1 MFANETDTAEVLS
14 GVAMVTVELVNVND
28 NAPMFE
34 KRFYNFTIDE
44 DSPIDFVVGTV
55 KVSCCS
61 ITITCT

>member
-14 GVAMVTVELVNVND
+14 GVAMVTVQLVNVND

-55 KVSCCS
+55 KVSCC
-61 ITITCT
+61 

>member
-28 NAPMFE
+28 NAPKFE
-34 KRFYNFTIDE
+34 KRFYNFSIDE

-55 KVSCCS
+55 EVSSC
-61 ITITCT
+61 

>member
-34 KRFYNFTIDE
+34 KSFYNFTIDE
-44 DSPIDFVVGTV
+44 DTPIDFVVGTV
-55 KVSCCS
+55 KVSCC
-61 ITITCT
+61 

>member
-14 GVAMVTVELVNVND
+14 GVTMVTVEHVNVND

-55 KVSCCS
+55 KVSCC
-61 ITITCT
+61 